1 MRTKS
6 RKKRKNGTMTELREL
21 LTEDIRRVGIAGHQ
35 KPDGDCAGSV
45 LGLYTYLTENTEGI
59 EIVPFL
65 GEPLPEEISYLLE
78 NEPVR
83 TDEGYDEVFDL
94 MFVLDCASPDR
105 LAAGAGALRKA
116 KKTVVIDH
124 HGTNPAFGDENY
136 IDAKASSTC
145 EVLTRY
151 MIPEKISLRA
161 AVCLYSGM
169 LFDTDVFRYDCTSPE
184 TLRTGA
190 MLLEKGIPF
199 AEIIRR
205 SFMEQPYKVAKIT
218 AALTEKAVL
227 FPEEKFLYSI
237 ADLDLLHSQDVTST
251 DIGTVVSEL
260 NNIRETETTLL
271 MYQFE
276 DGSWKGS
283 LRSKTCVDV
292 SKIAFDFGGGGH
304 PRAAGFSFEKDP
316 LSMMEKVRKKVGE
329 QMNGR
334 HPDHP

>member
-1 MRTKS
+1 
-6 RKKRKNGTMTELREL
+6 
-21 LTEDIRRVGIAGHQ
+21 
-35 KPDGDCAGSV
+35 
-45 LGLYTYLTENTEGI
+45 
-59 EIVPFL
+59 
-65 GEPLPEEISYLLE
+65 
-78 NEPVR
+78 
-83 TDEGYDEVFDL
+83 
-94 MFVLDCASPDR
+94 
-105 LAAGAGALRKA
+105 
-116 KKTVVIDH
+116 
-124 HGTNPAFGDENY
+124 
-136 IDAKASSTC
+136 
-145 EVLTRY
+145 
-151 MIPEKISLRA
+151 
-161 AVCLYSGM
+161 
-169 LFDTDVFRYDCTSPE
+169 
-184 TLRTGA
+184 
-190 MLLEKGIPF
+190 
-199 AEIIRR
+199 
-205 SFMEQPYKVAKIT
+205 MEQPYKVAKIT

-316 LSMMEKVRKKVGE
+316 LSMMEKIRKKVGE